1 MSQKRFLKVTT
12 RRLKVLKERR
22 INGKRH
28 WENHRGQVFPSVTTV
43 LSIINDGW
51 VKEWKDSHGKFV
63 ADKVKKEISIDN
75 NVYKSI
81 VNHSGERTG
90 GMIAGKSASIGTKAH
105 KLIEDYLNNKKPSPF
120 AELYPMAH
128 FKNIQDKIDKID
140 RIRVL
145 EANLYSEKLGIAGR
159 VDCIADYEGEYAVI
173 DFKTSSK
180 MKDDIS
186 SYTLQLTAYALM
198 WNELQRADISLGV
211 IIMSSADGQS
221 KVFKININD
230 YTQQLKEVIKQY
242 KEGMST

>member
-1 MSQKRFLKVTT
+1 MNQKRFLKVTT

-28 WENHRGQVFPSVTTV
+28 WQNHKGQVFPSVTTV
-43 LSIINDGW
+43 LSILDQGW
-51 VKEWKDSHGKFV
+51 LKDWKDRLGDEV
-63 ADKVKKEISIDN
+63 AAKVKKEINIDDN
-75 NVYKSI
+75 TYDSI
-81 VNHSGERTG
+81 VKHSGAKTSGVISGRSTT
-90 GMIAGKSASIGTKAH
+90 IGTKAH
-105 KLIEDYLNNKKPSPF
+105 KLIEDYLNNKKLSPF

-128 FKNIQDKIDKID
+128 FKNIQDEINKID

-145 EANLYSEKLGIAGR
+145 EANLYSESLGIAGR
-159 VDCIADYEGEYAVI
+159 VDCIADYKGEYAVI

-198 WNELQRADISLGV
+198 WNELQRTNVGLGV

-221 KVFKININD
+221 KVFKINIDD
-230 YTQQLKEVIKQY
+230 YVQKLKETIALYKQQNQV
-242 KEGMST
+242 